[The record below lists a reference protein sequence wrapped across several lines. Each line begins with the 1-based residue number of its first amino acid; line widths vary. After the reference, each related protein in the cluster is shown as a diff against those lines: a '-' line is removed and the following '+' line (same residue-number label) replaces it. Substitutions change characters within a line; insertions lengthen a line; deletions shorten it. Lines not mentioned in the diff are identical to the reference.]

1 MRPKAGAPQGVA
13 HHGWIVTYDIGEYG
27 TDYLRRAATLAA
39 RLRSSAAAR
48 TAAPAACRLG

>member
-39 RLRSSAAAR
+39 RLRSSAAA
-48 TAAPAACRLG
+48 